1 MLKTDRH
8 KPQTPGPVM
17 KTDTTN
23 LGHQDKCWRLTDT
36 SLRHHDK
43 CWRQTQ
49 ALDTKTKHMCTHTH
63 THTHTHYSPCRSP
76 ACGSWPS
83 DCPSGPSRTA
93 GRTQCPPATSA
104 ARPWPPGT
112 TAAVPSPE
120 PPAAS
125 PDAPLDT
132 AGVCYWSCTV
142 PLTQQVYVTGYIVPL
157 TQQVYVTGYIQ
168 SPWHS
173 KCVLLVTYST
183 LDTASVCHW
192 LCTVPLT
199 QQVYVV
205 NVAWSWREKRC
216 WQSISANSMINTRT
230 ATSPCYLPYVL
241 CIIKLLLTEQKLILL
256 YFGVVIL
263 CFSADHVNQY
273 PFNANIASSDQIIQ
287 YVFNESK

>member
-1 MLKTDRH
+1 
-8 KPQTPGPVM
+8 
-17 KTDTTN
+17 
-23 LGHQDKCWRLTDT
+23 
-36 SLRHHDK
+36 
-43 CWRQTQ
+43 
-49 ALDTKTKHMCTHTH
+49 MCTHTH

-132 AGVCYWSCTV
+132 AGVCYWLCSPLDTASICYWLCSPLDTAGVCYWLCSPLDTAGVCYWSCTV

-157 TQQVYVTGYIQ
+157 TQLVYVTGYIQ
-168 SPWHS
+168 YPWHS
-173 KCVLLVTYST
+173 KYMLLVTYSP

-205 NVAWSWREKRC
+205 NVAWSWHEKRC